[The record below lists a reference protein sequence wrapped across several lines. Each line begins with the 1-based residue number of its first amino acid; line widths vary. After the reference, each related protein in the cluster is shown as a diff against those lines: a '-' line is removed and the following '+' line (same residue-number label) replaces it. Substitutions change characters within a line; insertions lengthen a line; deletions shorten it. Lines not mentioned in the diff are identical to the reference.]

1 MATTKQKLSWGL
13 GAVLVLAVFGSCI
26 NDDGPSTNSIAAPT
40 TSAQASPTTSAQASP
55 TTSAQASPTTTS
67 AIPIPVRKR
76 VEWEGTVLD
85 YDAAGSGA
93 GLYIDVDGERTRVD
107 ISHVGAVTCG
117 GYTASDSNR
126 AVVRQRLTELAP
138 IGTAVRVVRSMP
150 LTPGG
155 YVYIAGPVETITT
168 NTATA
173 TEPTTTAGSTTASTT
188 ASASTTTT
196 TTEKA
201 SLSATT
207 TATPSTANTSTD
219 TEILLNEV
227 LLAEGLGTLDMP
239 GINLSVLSTT
249 SLDQQLA
256 AAHQSNTAAPNSL
269 RWPALFT
276 AYQNAW
282 DNRIGLQ
289 AQCRADDD
297 TAIIKAEQRTE
308 LDRLRAGPDGV
319 LYTSDDDR
327 TTYKFDDNGNIYADT
342 PTYNNSGGGGSGGGG
357 GGGFCRSRWR

>member
-1 MATTKQKLSWGL
+1 MIPRASVTGIAAVERFMATTKQKLGWGL
-13 GAVLVLAVFGSCI
+13 GAVLVLAMFGSCI
-26 NDDGPSTNSIAAPT
+26 NDDAPSTNSIAAPT
-40 TSAQASPTTSAQASP
+40 TSAL
-55 TTSAQASPTTTS
+55 ASPTTTS
-67 AIPIPVRKR
+67 AVPIPVRKR

-85 YDAAGSGA
+85 YDASGSGA
-93 GLYIDVDGERTRVD
+93 GLYIDVDGERIRVD
-107 ISHVGAVTCG
+107 ISHVGAVICG

-126 AVVRQRLTELAP
+126 AVMRQRLTELAP
-138 IGTAVRVVRSMP
+138 IGTAVRVVRSLP

-155 YVYIAGPVETITT
+155 YVYIAGSADPTIT
-168 NTATA
+168 AT
-173 TEPTTTAGSTTASTT
+173 TTDPTTAAGSTT

-196 TTEKA
+196 TTEQT
-201 SLSATT
+201 SGSATT
-207 TATPSTANTSTD
+207 TGVPSTANTSTG

-227 LLAEGLGTLDMP
+227 LLAQGLGTLDMP

-249 SLDQQLA
+249 SLDQRLA
-256 AAHQSNTAAPNSL
+256 AARQSNNAAPNSL

-297 TAIIKAEQRTE
+297 TAIIKAEQKTE

-327 TTYKFDDNGNIYADT
+327 TTYKFDDNGNIYT
-342 PTYNNSGGGGSGGGG
+342 PTYSNSGGGGSGGGG
-357 GGGFCRSRWR
+357 GGGFCRSRWC

>member
-1 MATTKQKLSWGL
+1 MATKKQKLGWGL
-13 GAVLVLAVFGSCI
+13 GAVLVLAMFGSCI
-26 NDDGPSTNSIAAPT
+26 NDDSPAPDSIAA
-40 TSAQASPTTSAQASP
+40 S

-67 AIPIPVRKR
+67 AAPIPVRQR
-76 VEWEGTVLD
+76 TEWEGSVVD
-85 YDAAGSGA
+85 YDAAASSGP

-107 ISHVGAVTCG
+107 INHVGAVSCG
-117 GYTASDSNR
+117 GYTAFDSNR
-126 AVVRQRLTELAP
+126 AVVLQRLTELAP

-155 YVYIAGPVETITT
+155 YVYIAGSVDTTIPASATDPT
-168 NTATA
+168 STAV
-173 TEPTTTAGSTTASTT
+173 STTAS
-188 ASASTTTT
+188 SSTTVTT
-196 TTEKA
+196 TRKV
-201 SLSATT
+201 SRSATT
-207 TATPSTANTSTD
+207 SAAASTVNASAD

-239 GINLSVLSTT
+239 DINLSVLSTT

-256 AAHQSNTAAPNSL
+256 TARQSNNAAPNAL

-276 AYQNAW
+276 AYRNAW

-297 TAIIKAEQRTE
+297 TAIVKAEQKTE

-319 LYTSDDDR
+319 LYTSDDD
-327 TTYKFDDNGNIYADT
+327 TSTYKFDDNGNIYIDT
-342 PTYNNSGGGGSGGGG
+342 PTYTNSGGGG
-357 GGGFCRSRWR
+357 GGGGGGGICRRSRWC

>member
-1 MATTKQKLSWGL
+1 MATTKQKLGWGL
-13 GAVLVLAVFGSCI
+13 GTVLVLAMFGSCI

-40 TSAQASPTTSAQASP
+40 TSAQASPTT
-55 TTSAQASPTTTS
+55 TSAV
-67 AIPIPVRKR
+67 PIPVRKR

-93 GLYIDVDGERTRVD
+93 GLYIDVDGARTRVD

-117 GYTASDSNR
+117 GYTVSDSNR

-155 YVYIAGPVETITT
+155 YVYIAGPVDTII
-168 NTATA
+168 TATA
-173 TEPTTTAGSTTASTT
+173 TDPTTTAGSTTE
-188 ASASTTTT
+188 SADTTTT
-196 TTEKA
+196 TTEMT
-201 SLSATT
+201 SGSATT
-207 TATPSTANTSTD
+207 TGVPSTANTSG

-256 AAHQSNTAAPNSL
+256 AARQSNNAALNSL

-297 TAIIKAEQRTE
+297 AAIIKAEQKAE

-342 PTYNNSGGGGSGGGG
+342 PTYSSSGGGGSGGGG
-357 GGGFCRSRWR
+357 GGGGGFCRSRWC

>member
-1 MATTKQKLSWGL
+1 MIPRASVTGTAAVERFMATTKQKLGWGL
-13 GAVLVLAVFGSCI
+13 GAVLVLAMFGSCI

-40 TSAQASPTTSAQASP
+40 TSAH
-55 TTSAQASPTTTS
+55 ASPTTTS
-67 AIPIPVRKR
+67 AVPIPVRKR

-93 GLYIDVDGERTRVD
+93 GLYIDVDGKRTRVD
-107 ISHVGAVTCG
+107 INHVGAVTCG

-155 YVYIAGPVETITT
+155 YVYIAGSADTTI
-168 NTATA
+168 TATA
-173 TEPTTTAGSTTASTT
+173 TEPTTTAESTTASTT
-188 ASASTTTT
+188 ESADTTTT
-196 TTEKA
+196 PTEKA

-207 TATPSTANTSTD
+207 TATPSTANTSTG

-256 AAHQSNTAAPNSL
+256 AAHQSNNAAPNSL

-342 PTYNNSGGGGSGGGG
+342 PTYSNSGGGGSGGGG
-357 GGGFCRSRWR
+357 GGGFCRSRWC

>member
-1 MATTKQKLSWGL
+1 MPTTKQKLSWGL
-13 GAVLVLAVFGSCI
+13 GAVLVLAMFGSCI

-40 TSAQASPTTSAQASP
+40 TSAQT
-55 TTSAQASPTTTS
+55 SPTTTS
-67 AIPIPVRKR
+67 AVPIPVRKR

-85 YDAAGSGA
+85 YDTAGSGA
-93 GLYIDVDGERTRVD
+93 GLYIDIDGDRTRVD
-107 ISHVGAVTCG
+107 INHVGTVTCG
-117 GYTASDSNR
+117 GYIASDSNH
-126 AVVRQRLTELAP
+126 AVMRQRLTELAP

-155 YVYIAGPVETITT
+155 YVYIAGSADTTI
-168 NTATA
+168 TATA
-173 TEPTTTAGSTTASTT
+173 TEPTTTAESTMASTT

-196 TTEKA
+196 TTEKTTG
-201 SLSATT
+201 SATT
-207 TATPSTANTSTD
+207 TGAPSTANTSTD
-219 TEILLNEV
+219 TEILLKAV
-227 LLAEGLGTLDMP
+227 LLADSLGTLDMP

-256 AAHQSNTAAPNSL
+256 AARQSNNAAPNSL

-297 TAIIKAEQRTE
+297 TAIIKAEQKTE
-308 LDRLRAGPDGV
+308 LDRLRCGPDGA
-319 LYTSDDDR
+319 LYTSDDDT
-327 TTYKFDDNGNIYADT
+327 TTYKFDDNGNIYIDT
-342 PTYNNSGGGGSGGGG
+342 PTYTNSGGGGSGGG
-357 GGGFCRSRWR
+357 FCRRSRWC

>member
-1 MATTKQKLSWGL
+1 MATTKQKLGWGL
-13 GAVLVLAVFGSCI
+13 GAVLVMAMFGSCI

-40 TSAQASPTTSAQASP
+40 TSAQASPTT
-55 TTSAQASPTTTS
+55 TSAV
-67 AIPIPVRKR
+67 PIPGRKR

-107 ISHVGAVTCG
+107 INHVGAVTCG

-155 YVYIAGPVETITT
+155 YVYIAGSADTTIT
-168 NTATA
+168 ASA
-173 TEPTTTAGSTTASTT
+173 TEPATTAGSTASSME
-188 ASASTTTT
+188 SADTTTT
-196 TTEKA
+196 TTEKT
-201 SLSATT
+201 SGSATT
-207 TATPSTANTSTD
+207 TGAPSTANTSTG
-219 TEILLNEV
+219 TEILLNEA

-256 AAHQSNTAAPNSL
+256 AARQSNNAAPNSL

-297 TAIIKAEQRTE
+297 ASIMKAEQKTE

-327 TTYKFDDNGNIYADT
+327 ATYKFDDNGNIYVDT
-342 PTYNNSGGGGSGGGG
+342 PTYSSSGGGG
-357 GGGFCRSRWR
+357 GGGGGGICRRSRWC

>member
-40 TSAQASPTTSAQASP
+40 TSAQASPTT
-55 TTSAQASPTTTS
+55 TSAVS
-67 AIPIPVRKR
+67 IPVRKR

-196 TTEKA
+196 TTEK
-201 SLSATT
+201 
-207 TATPSTANTSTD
+207 TST
-219 TEILLNEV
+219 TK
-227 LLAEGLGTLDMP
+227 
-239 GINLSVLSTT
+239 TT
-249 SLDQQLA
+249 
-256 AAHQSNTAAPNSL
+256 
-269 RWPALFT
+269 
-276 AYQNAW
+276 
-282 DNRIGLQ
+282 
-289 AQCRADDD
+289 CR
-297 TAIIKAEQRTE
+297 
-308 LDRLRAGPDGV
+308 
-319 LYTSDDDR
+319 
-327 TTYKFDDNGNIYADT
+327 
-342 PTYNNSGGGGSGGGG
+342 
-357 GGGFCRSRWR
+357 CR